1 MKIEAILNLESYF
14 HKVTAR
20 WLVKLNYVH
29 ACSSSVLCILTEI
42 WIGIIASVDI
52 VSSIWHFDLFTSGTK
67 SIIICYINL
76 YYFKK

>member
-29 ACSSSVLCILTEI
+29 ACSSNVLCIFDGDMDRDYR
-42 WIGIIASVDI
+42 IG
-52 VSSIWHFDLFTSGTK
+52 
-67 SIIICYINL
+67 
-76 YYFKK
+76 